1 MGLSG
6 AMKLDEATNLMKEIL
21 SKLKTGNSD
30 SFLKIVD
37 SHVTVGRGNYTVVV
51 KASVLKKRDKEKIV
65 SIAKNHGLSIYDL
78 EGWFVIY
85 RQHHQFLY

>member
-6 AMKLDEATNLMKEIL
+6 AMKLDEATNLMKEIS
-21 SKLKTGNSD
+21 SKLKTDRSE

-37 SHVTVGRGNYTVVV
+37 SHVTVGHGNYTIVV
-51 KASVLKKRDKEKIV
+51 KASVLKKQDIEKIV
-65 SIAKNHGLSIYDL
+65 CIAKNHYLSIYDL

-85 RQHHQFLY
+85 RHHYQFLY